1 MRRDSLHRLSSQLKE
16 LSSHDEALLQQR
28 KEGVSAAEQGVADAK
43 AALAEAKNAF
53 ARTHER
59 AEASQ
64 RAARTAEKLLMRVST
79 QKGNNPAN
87 KDGEAKD
94 TLPTIVQ
101 LICACVEARPH
112 VTTREIVDYVVGRRS
127 GTNRDGISPELSRLV
142 RSGRIIR
149 IDRGTYRA
157 GRLVDV

>member
-1 MRRDSLHRLSSQLKE
+1 MRRDSLDRLSSQLKE
-16 LSSHDEALLQQR
+16 LLGHDEALLQQR
-28 KEGVSAAEQGVADAK
+28 KEEVSAAEQVLADAK
-43 AALAEAKNAF
+43 GALVEAKSAF

-64 RAARTAEKLLMRVST
+64 RAARTAEKLLKRIST
-79 QKGNNPAN
+79 QAGDGAGNSEDEVN
-87 KDGEAKD
+87 D

-101 LICACVEARPH
+101 LICSCVRARSH
-112 VTTREIVDYVVGRRS
+112 VTTREIVDYVVSHRP

-142 RSGRIIR
+142 RSGRIVR